1 MNTKLSKAIILIAI
15 LNFSPGAFAHMGAEA
30 GAHALSPHGFAQG
43 LAHPL
48 SGLDHLAAMLAV
60 GLWSALTARR
70 LWTAPLAFATL
81 LLVGTMLGL
90 AGFTLPALEPL
101 IAASL
106 LVLGLL
112 VSLRKGFSTLS
123 AAALV
128 GVFAVFHGMAHGSET
143 MDTTAPWEFLAGM
156 LITTVGLHVSGLGIG
171 LLVRS
176 RSVWWPRAAGAAV
189 ALLGGGLLLQMV

>member
-1 MNTKLSKAIILIAI
+1 MNTRLSKAIVLIAV
-15 LNFSPGAFAHMGAEA
+15 LNFSTGAFAHLGAEA
-30 GAHALSPHGFAQG
+30 GAHALSSHGFAQG

-70 LWTAPLAFATL
+70 LWTAPLAFVSL
-81 LLVGTMLGL
+81 LLVGAMLGL

-112 VSLRKGFSTLS
+112 VSLRKGLSALS

-128 GVFAVFHGMAHGSET
+128 GVFAVFHGMAHGSE
-143 MDTTAPWEFLAGM
+143 MMNTTVPLEFLAGM
-156 LITTVGLHVSGLGIG
+156 LMTTLGLHASGLGIG
-171 LLVRS
+171 LFVRS
-176 RSVWWPRAAGAAV
+176 RSVWWPRVAGGAV